1 MLIKRIFPRKKEMIE
16 ITNYS
21 RLLQSCGLDKV
32 VMKHKVIALIFFLSF
47 PGI

>member
-1 MLIKRIFPRKKEMIE
+1 MLIKSIFPRKKEMIE
-16 ITNYS
+16 INYS

-32 VMKHKVIALIFFLSF
+32 VLKHKVIVLIFFLSF